1 MKHGDEGYIIM
12 KPPKDFNNFDFSFK
26 FRSVHD
32 DGLIVYSANVEQ
44 DQALSIGLL
53 NGQIHVVLVPSR
65 GSSVAVDTSRAGF
78 ADGFWHH
85 VTVSL
90 KKKKLVL
97 VFDDNVEEKI
107 EVDLR
112 QKPKIKTT
120 QMYFG
125 GVPVAYPIV
134 SDNVLTTKRFKGCL
148 ADVSIDT
155 KFQDFAA
162 GPPES
167 RVNVGLD
174 QCLIPNLAPNPLPTV
189 VVPTSQPSTG
199 EDDVNAMLGDIDPKL
214 IGDDDDD
221 ENSPSSSSD
230 TTSTNRILL
239 NLTNV
244 VDAPERGGD
253 SSSSSSFPSSAVS
266 PSSTKNA
273 SASAGKPGL
282 TSSLVEN
289 NPFVVINEGTSSVNS
304 SSSSSV
310 GEPGE
315 SGERGS
321 SVTDL
326 ISGPPI
332 KAPTNVGVADGGAEG
347 EAAVS
352 WEYIVDSGE
361 IVTGYR
367 VSYVLDDGIGDPGGI
382 SSSQWSEVDVG
393 GGFRSTLIRNL
404 VAGSAYIFR
413 VSAINDFGSGPWSR
427 LVTWRLMGG
436 VEGGVKC

>member
-125 GVPVAYPIV
+125 GVPVTYPLK
-134 SDNVLTTKRFKGCL
+134 SENVPTTKRFKGCL

-199 EDDVNAMLGDIDPKL
+199 
-214 IGDDDDD
+214 
-221 ENSPSSSSD
+221 
-230 TTSTNRILL
+230 
-239 NLTNV
+239 
-244 VDAPERGGD
+244 
-253 SSSSSSFPSSAVS
+253 
-266 PSSTKNA
+266 
-273 SASAGKPGL
+273 
-282 TSSLVEN
+282 
-289 NPFVVINEGTSSVNS
+289 
-304 SSSSSV
+304 
-310 GEPGE
+310 
-315 SGERGS
+315 
-321 SVTDL
+321 
-326 ISGPPI
+326 PPI

-367 VSYVLDDGIGDPGGI
+367 VSYVLDDGIGVPGGI